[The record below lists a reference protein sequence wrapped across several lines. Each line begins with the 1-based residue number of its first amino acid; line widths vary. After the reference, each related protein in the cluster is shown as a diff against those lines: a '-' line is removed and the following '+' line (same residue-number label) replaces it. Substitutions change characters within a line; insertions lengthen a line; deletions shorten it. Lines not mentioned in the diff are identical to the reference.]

1 MRNRGDGFTL
11 LEVLVA
17 LALLGIALTVILQVF
32 SANLRNIASAEDY
45 GYVAALAS
53 ARMRE
58 VIDHEA
64 VSETAWTERTPEG
77 YSIDVSVAEY
87 MKDRT
92 ANLPVMLLQVDLTI
106 HWWKGTLEKS
116 LTLRTIKTVVRKV

>member
-17 LALLGIALTVILQVF
+17 LALLGIALTVVLQIF
-32 SANLRNIASAEDY
+32 SANLRNIGSAEDY